1 MLARQSLRASW
12 AEVSLASMGLNVIMM
27 GPPGAGKGTQ
37 AGRFARERGLPKIS
51 TGDMLREAVKEQNPV
66 ALEAKKLMDRGEL
79 VDDATIIAI
88 VRDRLAR
95 PDTRPGFVLDG
106 FPRTVEQAVAL
117 DALMEERAEGP
128 LVVIDVVVPALELVR
143 RLDGRRICG
152 KCGANAEQGAGLKG
166 DRAACSTCGG
176 ELVIRADDDG
186 QVVLERLKV
195 YERATRP
202 VLDYY
207 RTRSTFRVVNGAQV
221 QEQVASE
228 MDRMIEDAAA
238 SSGKTVDPLRV
249 AGQRRMSTRV
259 AE

>member
-1 MLARQSLRASW
+1 
-12 AEVSLASMGLNVIMM
+12 MGLNVIMM

-51 TGDMLREAVKEQNPV
+51 TGDMLREAIKEQNPV

-88 VRDRLAR
+88 VRDRLAK
-95 PDTRPGFVLDG
+95 PDTWPGFVLDG

-117 DALMEERAEGP
+117 DALMKERARGP
-128 LVVIDVVVPALELVR
+128 LVVIDVVVPELELVR

-152 KCGANAEQGAGLKG
+152 KCGTNADPGK
-166 DRAACSTCGG
+166 DACSKCGG
-176 ELVIRADDDG
+176 ELVVRADDDG
-186 QVVLERLKV
+186 RVVLERLKV

-207 RTRSTFRVVNGAQV
+207 RTRPTFRTVNGAQG
-221 QEQVASE
+221 QEQVAHE
-228 MDRMIEDAAA
+228 MDRMIDDAAA
-238 SSGKTVDPLRV
+238 AGRTVRV
-249 AGQRRMSTRV
+249 AGERGMSTRV

>member
-1 MLARQSLRASW
+1 
-12 AEVSLASMGLNVIMM
+12 MGLNVIMM

-37 AGRFARERGLPKIS
+37 ADRFARERGLPKIS
-51 TGDMLREAVKEQNPV
+51 TGDMLREGIKEQNPV

-106 FPRTVEQAVAL
+106 FPRTVGQAAAL
-117 DALMEERAEGP
+117 DRLMEERAQGP
-128 LVVIDVVVPALELVR
+128 LVVIDVVVPEQELVR

-152 KCGANAEQGAGLKG
+152 RCGTNAEAGKPVCG
-166 DRAACSTCGG
+166 KCGG
-176 ELVIRADDDG
+176 ELVVRADDDG
-186 QVVLERLKV
+186 QVVVERLKV

-202 VLDYY
+202 VLEYY
-207 RTRSTFRVVNGAQV
+207 RARPTFRVVNGAQAP
-221 QEQVASE
+221 EHVARDV
-228 MDRMIEDAAA
+228 DRMIDDAAA
-238 SSGKTVDPLRV
+238 GGAARV
-249 AGQRRMSTRV
+249 AGERRVSARA